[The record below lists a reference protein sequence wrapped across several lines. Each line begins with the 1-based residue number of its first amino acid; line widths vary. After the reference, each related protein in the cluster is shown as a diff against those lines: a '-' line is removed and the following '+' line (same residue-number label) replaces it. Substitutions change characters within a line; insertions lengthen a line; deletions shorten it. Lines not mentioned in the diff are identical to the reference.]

1 MKEKITDKVLKS
13 IGKRIERKEFGRVEL
28 AHAKKILKNI
38 PDCEFRPLMVEEEK
52 RADEER
58 LFLNDSME
66 DVVKYIT
73 EYKEKG
79 YVLRRFYSALEPYFA
94 FVKCVKEN
102 EQSIFQRILKEVEKE
117 CKSLQRKLDEIEE
130 LKNKQR
136 KIQSQIESLEV
147 IAKVL

>member
-13 IGKRIERKEFGRVEL
+13 IGKRIERNEFGRVEL
-28 AHAKKILKNI
+28 AHVKKILKNI
-38 PDCEFRPLMVEEEK
+38 PDCEFRPLMVEDEK

-58 LFLNDSME
+58 LFRNDSMD

-73 EYKEKG
+73 EYKDKG
-79 YVLRRFYSALEPYFA
+79 YVLRRFYSTQEPRFA
-94 FVKCVKEN
+94 FVKCVKET
-102 EQSIFQRILKEVEKE
+102 EQSVFQRILKEVEKE

-136 KIQSQIESLEV
+136 RIQSQIQSLEV

>member
-28 AHAKKILKNI
+28 AHVKKILKNI
-38 PDCEFRPLMVEEEK
+38 PDCEFRPLNVEEEQ

-58 LFLNDSME
+58 LFLNDSMD

-73 EYKEKG
+73 EYKDKG
-79 YVLRRFYSALEPYFA
+79 YVLRKFYSAQEPYFA
-94 FVKCVKEN
+94 FVKCAKET
-102 EQSIFQRILKEVEKE
+102 EQGIFQRILKEVEKE

-136 KIQSQIESLEV
+136 IIQSQIKSLEV

>member
-28 AHAKKILKNI
+28 AHIKKILKNI
-38 PDCEFRPLMVEEEK
+38 PDCEFKPLMVEEEK
-52 RADEER
+52 IADEER
-58 LFLNDSME
+58 LFRNDSMD

-73 EYKEKG
+73 EYKDNG
-79 YVLRRFYSALEPYFA
+79 YVLRRFYSAQEPYFA
-94 FVKCVKEN
+94 FVKCAKET

-130 LKNKQR
+130 LQEEQR
-136 KIQSQIESLEV
+136 KIQSKIKSL
-147 IAKVL
+147 KSGF

>member
-38 PDCEFRPLMVEEEK
+38 PDCEFKPLMVEDEK

-58 LFLNDSME
+58 LFRNDSMD

-73 EYKEKG
+73 EYKDKG
-79 YVLRRFYSALEPYFA
+79 YVLRKFYSAQEPYFA
-94 FVKCVKEN
+94 FVKCVKET
-102 EQSIFQRILKEVEKE
+102 EQGIFQRILKEVEKE

>member
-1 MKEKITDKVLKS
+1 MKEKITDKVRKS
-13 IGKRIERKEFGRVEL
+13 IGKRIERNEFGRVEL
-28 AHAKKILKNI
+28 SHVKKILKNI
-38 PDCEFRPLMVEEEK
+38 PDCEFKPLMVEDEE

-58 LFLNDSME
+58 LFQNDSMD

-73 EYKEKG
+73 EYKNNG

-94 FVKCVKEN
+94 FVKCAKET
-102 EQSIFQRILKEVEKE
+102 EQSVFQRILKEVEKE
-117 CKSLQRKLDEIEE
+117 CKSLQFKLDEIEQ

-136 KIQSQIESLEV
+136 RIQSKIESLEV

>member
-13 IGKRIERKEFGRVEL
+13 IGKRIERNEFGRVEL
-28 AHAKKILKNI
+28 AHVKKIVKNI
-38 PDCEFRPLMVEEEK
+38 PDCEFKPLMVEDEK

-58 LFLNDSME
+58 LFRNDSMD

-73 EYKEKG
+73 EYKNKG
-79 YVLRRFYSALEPYFA
+79 YVLRKFYSAQEPYFA
-94 FVKCVKEN
+94 FVKCAKET
-102 EQSIFQRILKEVEKE
+102 EQSVFQRILKEVEKE

-136 KIQSQIESLEV
+136 KIQSQIETLEV